1 MADDIKSN
9 EIRLAGISPQSLVN
23 GPGLR
28 KVYFSQG
35 CKHHCFNCFNPETW
49 SFTGGSIFDI
59 NLLINELEKEIYLD
73 GVTFSGGDPMEQA
86 SKMKLLAKAAK
97 GMKLSTWAWTGYTW
111 SELVD
116 KMKTDKDL
124 EEFVSYLDVVV
135 DGKFIEELRSN
146 DAEVD
151 HPFRG
156 SANQKLVDVKK
167 SWNKH
172 EPVLFELEK

>member
-97 GMKLSTWAWTGYTW
+97 GMKLST
-111 SELVD
+111 
-116 KMKTDKDL
+116 
-124 EEFVSYLDVVV
+124 
-135 DGKFIEELRSN
+135 
-146 DAEVD
+146 
-151 HPFRG
+151 
-156 SANQKLVDVKK
+156 
-167 SWNKH
+167 
-172 EPVLFELEK
+172 